1 VPAEPL
7 RHRSAQRPKQ
17 LRVLV
22 VDDHAVFRR
31 GIQTVLRQEEDI
43 AVVGEA
49 SDGQEAVEKALDLK
63 PDVTLMDV
71 RMPRMGGIEAT
82 RRIRAALPN
91 TKVLMFSNY
100 DAEEDLFESV
110 KAGAS
115 GYLLKEV
122 PIEEVAKA
130 IRSVWGGQSRLS
142 PSIAAKLLAEFAA
155 MSKRA
160 EEHRDLEAPRLTGRE
175 MDVLRLVAKGLR
187 NRDIAQELFIAE
199 NTVKNHVR
207 SILEKL
213 NIHSRTEAVVYAVR
227 EKLLEIE

>member
-1 VPAEPL
+1 MTMVSNVLLCDTTDEVASLQYHLL
-7 RHRSAQRPKQ
+7 REAPDLLVEVTTDAFRAVESAARVRPDVVVCDLELDGLGGPELVRRLVTSSPGSRVIARSASPDPGR
-17 LRVLV
+17 
-22 VDDHAVFRR
+22 
-31 GIQTVLRQEEDI
+31 I
-43 AVVGEA
+43 AEA
-49 SDGQEAVEKALDLK
+49 LA
-63 PDVTLMDV
+63 
-71 RMPRMGGIEAT
+71 
-82 RRIRAALPN
+82 
-91 TKVLMFSNY
+91 
-100 DAEEDLFESV
+100 
-110 KAGAS
+110 AGAS

>member
-1 VPAEPL
+1 MPAEPL
-7 RHRSAQRPKQ
+7 PHRPAQRPKQ

-22 VDDHAVFRR
+22 VDDHALFRR
-31 GIQTVLRQEEDI
+31 GIHMVLMQEEDI

-49 SDGQEAVEKALDLK
+49 SDGHEAVEKALDLK

-82 RRIRAALPN
+82 RRIREAIPN
-91 TKVLMFSNY
+91 AKILMLSNS
-100 DAEEDLFESV
+100 DAEEDLYESV

-115 GYLLKEV
+115 GYLLKEI
-122 PIEEVAKA
+122 PIEEVAEA
-130 IRSVWGGQSRLS
+130 IRSVWDGQSRLS

-160 EEHRDLEAPRLTGRE
+160 EEHRALEAPRLTGRE
-175 MDVLRLVAKGLR
+175 MDVLRLLAKGLS
-187 NRDIAQELFIAE
+187 NREIARELLIAE
-199 NTVKNHVR
+199 NTIKNHVR

-213 NIHSRTEAVVYAVR
+213 HLHSRTEVVVYAVR
-227 EKLLEIE
+227 EKLLEIT